1 MAALEHLGQA
11 TILLG
16 TSEFD
21 QKVRQ
26 ELQTMGFPEDHYLC
40 VPHDYIHL
48 ADEHFNE
55 LLDQLVQ
62 HIAELVGTPA

>member
-1 MAALEHLGQA
+1 MAALEGLGQA

-21 QKVRQ
+21 RKTRQ
-26 ELQTMGFPEDHYLC
+26 ELQTMGFPDDHYFC
-40 VPHDYIHL
+40 IPHTYIHL
-48 ADEHFNE
+48 AEAHFNE

-62 HIAELVGTPA
+62 DIAALVGTPV

>member
-1 MAALEHLGQA
+1 MAALEGLGQA

-21 QKVRQ
+21 QKTRQ
-26 ELQTMGFPEDHYLC
+26 ELQTMGFAEDHYFC
-40 VPHDYIHL
+40 IPHDYIHL

-55 LLDQLVQ
+55 LLEQLAQ
-62 HIAELVGTPA
+62 DIAALVGTAA

>member
-1 MAALEHLGQA
+1 MAALEGLGQA

-16 TSEFD
+16 TDEFD
-21 QKVRQ
+21 RKTRQ
-26 ELQTMGFPEDHYLC
+26 ELQTLGFPEDHYFFI
-40 VPHDYIHL
+40 PHNYSRL

-62 HIAELVGTPA
+62 DIATLVGTTV

>member
-1 MAALEHLGQA
+1 MAALETLGQA

-21 QKVRQ
+21 RKTRQ
-26 ELQTMGFPEDHYLC
+26 ELQTMGFPPDHYFC
-40 VPHDYIHL
+40 IPHDYRYL

-55 LLDQLVQ
+55 LLDQLAQ
-62 HIAELVGTPA
+62 DIATLVGTPA

>member
-1 MAALEHLGQA
+1 MAALEGLGQA

-21 QKVRQ
+21 RKTRQ
-26 ELQTMGFPEDHYLC
+26 ELQTLGFPEDHYLC
-40 VPHDYIHL
+40 VPHTYMHL

-55 LLDQLVQ
+55 LLNQLVAD
-62 HIAELVGTPA
+62 IATLVGTPA